1 MYTNLSS
8 LTNHGPWPSRI
19 ADHPQCTG
27 GNLRSFIAGKSPM
40 SRYVFL
46 MEKTKH
52 LWQQKS
58 QQSRILTAQAMIG
71 TDAAGGESPKAS
83 IHDAE
88 LAFFGL

>member
-1 MYTNLSS
+1 MA
-8 LTNHGPWPSRI
+8 HGPVELLI
-19 ADHPQCTG
+19 IHTVLGHP
-27 GNLRSFIAGKSPM
+27 LRSFAGKSPM

-58 QQSRILTAQAMIG
+58 QRSRILTAQAMIG

>member
-1 MYTNLSS
+1 MYWDTPCARS
-8 LTNHGPWPSRI
+8 LENPLCLDMFFSW
-19 ADHPQCTG
+19 
-27 GNLRSFIAGKSPM
+27 K
-40 SRYVFL
+40 
-46 MEKTKH
+46 KTKH

-58 QQSRILTAQAMIG
+58 QRSRILTAQAMIG

>member
-1 MYTNLSS
+1 
-8 LTNHGPWPSRI
+8 
-19 ADHPQCTG
+19 
-27 GNLRSFIAGKSPM
+27 M

-52 LWQQKS
+52 LWQQTS

-88 LAFFGL
+88 LAFWSIDTFPTQKSLCFVFLQKYSHSIFIGNILNIN

>member
-1 MYTNLSS
+1 
-8 LTNHGPWPSRI
+8 
-19 ADHPQCTG
+19 
-27 GNLRSFIAGKSPM
+27 
-40 SRYVFL
+40 

>member
-1 MYTNLSS
+1 
-8 LTNHGPWPSRI
+8 
-19 ADHPQCTG
+19 
-27 GNLRSFIAGKSPM
+27 M

-58 QQSRILTAQAMIG
+58 QRSRILTAQAMIG